1 MPIITCT
8 LGLLLIV
15 LGVVCRGISDSPS
28 VTVLVPAFIGA
39 AFLVTGLIG
48 LLPKARKHAMHG
60 AAALAVLAIAGSAG
74 GLASLPALLSGAEVK
89 LPLAVIARSLT
100 FFLCLI
106 FVVLAVR
113 SFLAARRAR
122 QQAQAQ
128 P

>member
-1 MPIITCT
+1 MPYITCF
-8 LGLLLIV
+8 LGLLLII
-15 LGVVCRGISDSPS
+15 LGVVCRVISDSPS

-39 AFLVTGLIG
+39 AFLIAGLIG

-60 AAALAVLAIAGSAG
+60 AATLAILAIAGSAG
-74 GLASLPALLSGAEVK
+74 GLTSLPALLSGAEVER
-89 LPLAVIARSLT
+89 PLAVIARSLT

-106 FVVLAVR
+106 FVALAVR

-122 QQAQAQ
+122 KQR